1 MDQRIESF
9 LADVLALAG
18 EELDA
23 IREGVTVALADCD
36 RSISDP
42 VARDEYTKLAVLPS
56 SLAAGATSLAA
67 ALLRLMRTASIS
79 APY

>member
-1 MDQRIESF
+1 M
-9 LADVLALAG
+9 AKAYW
-18 EELDA
+18 
-23 IREGVTVALADCD
+23 VACY